1 MIDNPYPTDWREL
14 QTGVARLFNEIGL
27 IAETEKLLQTPRG
40 EVEVDVYAVDEAS
53 VDKIRYLVE
62 CKNWSAAIPQTV
74 VHAFT
79 TVMSETGAN
88 IGFIVSQK
96 GLQAGAAR
104 YTNNTSITGLTY
116 LELQQR
122 YFGAWWKRHFC
133 IEIGNLA
140 DEIMDFAGPFCT
152 RRDQLVAKL
161 SDKKKEEYENLHRCF
176 GSFCA
181 VMTHLNIGRY
191 ANLNEWRD
199 KDSVLLRPPES
210 LEQYKADVL
219 NKAWPHFPW
228 ERPTNFRELKVMMLE
243 IMNEAQ
249 YSFRL
254 VFGGDI
260 DDVYQQ
266 IKS

>member
-122 YFGAWWKRHFC
+122 YFGAWWERHFC

-161 SDKKKEEYENLHRCF
+161 SDKKKRRIRK
-176 GSFCA
+176 SP
-181 VMTHLNIGRY
+181 
-191 ANLNEWRD
+191 
-199 KDSVLLRPPES
+199 SLLRVVLRSHDSSKHRSICKFERMAGQRFS
-210 LEQYKADVL
+210 AFASSGKLGTIQSRRLEQGMASL
-219 NKAWPHFPW
+219 SMGATNKLS
-228 ERPTNFRELKVMMLE
+228 RT
-243 IMNEAQ
+243 
-249 YSFRL
+249 
-254 VFGGDI
+254 
-260 DDVYQQ
+260 
-266 IKS
+266 